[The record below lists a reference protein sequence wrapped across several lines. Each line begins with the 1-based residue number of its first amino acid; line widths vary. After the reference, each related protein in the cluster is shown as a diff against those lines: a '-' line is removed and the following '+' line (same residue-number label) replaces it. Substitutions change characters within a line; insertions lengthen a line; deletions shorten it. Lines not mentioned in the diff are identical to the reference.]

1 MRVQPQPLNEIT
13 KQAIEVLCQ
22 QIGLVN
28 TVRFINQFTTGY
40 GNYTEEREQLF
51 ADMTLD
57 EVISEI
63 EEMRAQGI
71 FDRSKPI

>member
-63 EEMRAQGI
+63 EEMRDQGI

>member
-13 KQAIEVLCQ
+13 NQAIEILSQ
-22 QIGLVN
+22 QLGLAN
-28 TVRFINQFTTGY
+28 TVRFLNQFTTGY

-57 EVISEI
+57 DVVSEI
-63 EEMRAQGI
+63 EEMREQGKL
-71 FDRSKPI
+71 SPHNK